1 MATKLDANVTTRLI
15 DLIGTQTNGNNTN
28 STSYLAIT
36 ASDYTASGDGDGTSF
51 ETNFDFFVGDGASA
65 TPTTLEHDIDTDGFR
80 GNIVTRFFVTGNTT
94 VGNNSNVSTNSFFEI
109 DLKGCDIGIVNN
121 DTFSSQR
128 NVVRGFGTVKLDDV
142 NIAFCARSGTAG
154 SIFGSNRV
162 NNNLVVYDWKDVTFT
177 TPNTRPDNFASIQ
190 TQGILTTSSLNNVAY
205 AGNIAVEFPL
215 GLAQYNTTWGSASV
229 DQEVNIDSTDLSNF
243 VGADIFY
250 SLRMGRP
257 QGNNNSH
264 AADFTRW
271 TVMANNDFSNC
282 VADVVTEDPESVSG
296 MVVRGNG
303 GGGDYGQ
310 GNYTSILV
318 NGTYP
323 AGGLPIIFIN
333 RSLAENQQDIWVG
346 NTVQFTADVA
356 DADTDVLYTWT
367 TPDDTSVFE
376 WTLSDTRLDTEANT
390 PVYPAFTDGGVKPT
404 GGFFLRE
411 NRFIMQNTQQNRYT
425 SGNDAATIDITNY
438 SVFRGPYKYLINEG
452 YSVTLALSDIA
463 NLRLDDNGDPEFS
476 NTTAFSTEI
485 DNRLTTA
492 QQDTK
497 PLLSADVTTTS
508 EMYATIKVLFQNSQT
523 AWPET
528 TNTAGLTA
536 DLTGFSIIVDATN
549 DSSISGTDIT
559 LKIPAGGISGA
570 TPDTPGDD
578 YVHTTTFI
586 VDAITGDLVTTNAA
600 LIATG
605 NTNIVGIPEG
615 VSYALYDAIGD
626 VTPNSNFG
634 SAAQSV
640 PTSTTLAAGTRFIV
654 AGGGEFRTFG
664 RAITVPDSGAVSV
677 TLSDEM
683 VAETNYTAD
692 YQDGILVTDFAHLI
706 TNRTGTDDTSYIQ
719 LATGGFGVNTSTSG
733 AKYIADEV
741 MSDIL
746 FFNSVMGNFSSIAD
760 AEGTLVTRPIT
771 FNSTGRYQISLDD
784 GFAMVVLTPQAD
796 AGSQDYFAV
805 NPLGQYD
812 ETEANRENV
821 LLDSTVSAT
830 IVGEIDP
837 QDFLLGAARIADADI
852 NLAILTINAS
862 VSGIVAASEE
872 VVTEAVTATETTV
885 TDAITTSTSD
895 IRGTNTSSDL
905 TAIQRKVGGLYGLV

>member
-1 MATKLDANVTTRLI
+1 MAAKLDANVTTRLI
-15 DLIGTQTNGNNTN
+15 DLIGTQTSGVDTN
-28 STSYLAIT
+28 STHYKAIT
-36 ASDYTASGDGDGTSF
+36 NDDYVASTNGNATLFG
-51 ETNFDFFVGDGASA
+51 TNFDFFVGDGASA
-65 TPTTLEHDIDTDGFR
+65 TPTTFEHNIDTDGFR
-80 GNIVTRFFVTGNTT
+80 GSLATRFFVTGNTT
-94 VGNNSNVSTNSFFEI
+94 VTNTNNVPANSFFSI
-109 DLKGCDIGIVNN
+109 DLKGFDLNIVNN
-121 DTFSSQR
+121 STFSSQR
-128 NVVRGFGTVKLDDV
+128 NYIRGFGTFKLDDV
-142 NIAFCARSGTAG
+142 NIAFCARDGNNVSV
-154 SIFGSNRV
+154 FGSNRV

-177 TPNTRPDNFASIQ
+177 TPATRSGNSANIQ
-190 TQGILTTSSLNNVAY
+190 IQGIQTTSSFNNVAF
-205 AGNIAVEFPL
+205 AGNIGVEFPM
-215 GLAQYNTTWGSASV
+215 GLPQYNTIWGSALV
-229 DQEVNIDSTDLSNF
+229 DQTQTVNNGGSDANGF
-243 VGADIFY
+243 DIFY
-250 SLRMGRP
+250 SVRLGRP
-257 QGNNNSH
+257 QENNNSH
-264 AADFTRW
+264 AANFTRW
-271 TVMANNDFSNC
+271 TVLANNNFSDCAATIDAVNS
-282 VADVVTEDPESVSG
+282 EIG
-296 MVVRGNG
+296 GLVVRGDSNG
-303 GGGDYGQ
+303 NDYGAGQ
-310 GNYTSILV
+310 YTTIFA

-323 AGGLPIIFIN
+323 AGGLPIIFVA
-333 RSLAENQQDIWVG
+333 RSSAANQEDIWVG
-346 NTVQFTADVA
+346 NTIQYTADIA
-356 DADTDVLYTWT
+356 DSDTDILYTWT
-367 TPDDTSVFE
+367 TPADTSVFE

-390 PVYPAFTDGGVKPT
+390 PVYPAFVNGGAKPS
-404 GGFFLRE
+404 GGFFLRDRRYIMGTVN
-411 NRFIMQNTQQNRYT
+411 NRTYVNDQVANVLTL
-425 SGNDAATIDITNY
+425 SGY
-438 SVFRGPYKYLINEG
+438 SFVRAPYKYLINEG
-452 YSVTLALSDIA
+452 YSVTLSDSDVS
-463 NLRLDDNGDPEFS
+463 NLRLDADGNPEYS
-476 NTTAFSTEI
+476 NTVATTVEI
-485 DNRLTTA
+485 DNRLTTT

-497 PLLSADVTTTS
+497 PLLTADVTTTS

-523 AWPET
+523 VWPET
-528 TNTAGLTA
+528 TNTEGLTA
-536 DLTGFSIIVDATN
+536 DLTGFSIIVDAAN

-733 AKYIADEV
+733 AKYMADEV

-746 FFNSVMGNFSSIAD
+746 FFNSVMGNFLSISD

-821 LLDSTVSAT
+821 LLDSTVAAT
-830 IVGEIDP
+830 IVGETDP

-862 VSGIVAASEE
+862 VGGLIATSEE
-872 VVTEAVTATETTV
+872 VVTDAVTATETTV
-885 TDAITTSTSD
+885 TEAITTSTSD
-895 IRGTNTSSDL
+895 IRGTNASSDL